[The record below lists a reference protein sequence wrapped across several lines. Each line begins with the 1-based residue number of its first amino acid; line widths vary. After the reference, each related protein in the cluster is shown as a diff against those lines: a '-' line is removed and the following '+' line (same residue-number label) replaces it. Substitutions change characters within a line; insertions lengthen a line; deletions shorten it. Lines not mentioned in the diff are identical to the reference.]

1 MTTKQEYEDFI
12 HDVKNLLDHDLF
24 ELWFEQITQY
34 AEEHVLVLCRETG
47 EALLIAKSNE
57 YTEFE
62 HTHQI
67 GWSGEILETIDEIKA
82 FIEQQKQ
89 AIKDVVDL

>member
-1 MTTKQEYEDFI
+1 MTSKQEFEDFI

-34 AEEHVLVLCRETG
+34 AEEHVLVYCEET
-47 EALLIAKSNE
+47 EEEFLIAKSNE

-62 HTHQI
+62 HTNEI
-67 GWSGEILETIDEIKA
+67 GWSGEILATIDEIKA

-89 AIKDVVDL
+89 DIQDGDS